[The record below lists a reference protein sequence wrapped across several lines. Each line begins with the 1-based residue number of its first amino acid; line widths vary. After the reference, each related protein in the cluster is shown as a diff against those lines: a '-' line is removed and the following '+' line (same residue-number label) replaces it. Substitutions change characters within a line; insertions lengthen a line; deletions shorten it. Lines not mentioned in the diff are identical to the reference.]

1 MRLEPAILPSPA
13 ADAAGDDIVD
23 AIGGGATTGADGYA
37 AELAHQILRTLSLEQ
52 KVAMLHQHA
61 PAVPE
66 LGLAP
71 FHTGAEAAHGV
82 AWLGP
87 ATVFPQPVGMAATWD
102 ADLIERLGEATGRE
116 LRGKKAEDP
125 SVGLNA
131 WAPVVNPLRHPLW
144 GRNEE
149 GFSEDPHLTAELA
162 GAYCRGLKGRDSH
175 TWLTV
180 PTLKHFL
187 GYNNELDRNVT
198 SSNLSPRVLH
208 EYELPAYRSP
218 IEEGVA
224 GAVMLS
230 YNLVN
235 GRPAHVSDLV
245 QSELRQWHNGK
256 SVTIV
261 TDAGAPGSLFR
272 AEKYFD
278 DGPAAYAAALHA
290 GVDSFT
296 DDGDNPAPSI
306 AYLNEA
312 LEKDLISEADI
323 DRAVLRLLTLRARTG
338 EFTPENDPYAT
349 IGTDAI
355 GAAAHVRLAREAAAK
370 SVVVLR
376 NDPGTGDASD
386 AGTGLLPLG
395 SDPGTIAVIGT
406 LGSRVLSDWYS
417 GTLQDEVSIANG
429 LARRYGGGTAAG
441 VVAEEGADVVAL
453 RSVRTGGYLG
463 GDGTAVL
470 TAQAAVPGETER
482 FIVKDWGK
490 GELTLQ
496 SELTGKFV
504 TDTGDGYLHAT
515 ADRVGG
521 WVVQETFR
529 LDHAADGTAAL
540 QHVGTGKWLRIEAG
554 TASAALVPGAGTA
567 DRFVLRTLK
576 SGHEAARQAASA
588 ARTAVVVVGNDP
600 HLGGRETLDR
610 TTLDLPL
617 AEQELIRIVREANP
631 RTVLVI
637 VSSYPYA
644 LGALADTPAIVWTSH
659 GGQEL
664 GNGVADVLS
673 GDTEPSGRLPQTW
686 FRRDADL
693 ADILDY
699 DIITS
704 RSTYLYS
711 RAEPLFALGH
721 GLTYG
726 EVHYESV
733 ALRELRGE
741 GLHGADQVELA
752 VELRNTGARPASEL
766 VQVYASAPGHRF
778 DFPRRLL
785 VGHQRVEVPAGGA
798 ATARIRVPLHRLATY
813 SVVEER
819 MLVEP
824 GTYQLL
830 VGASAEDLPLAVPF
844 TVTGKAGPGRRS
856 GRWFRA
862 ANFDSCHNLALVPE
876 TPLTGTAVAPADT
889 TRPGWAL
896 YRGWEPAPAD
906 GNQVL
911 LDVVSSEPEGAAGL
925 VRIQIPGPADTWN
938 TVGRAEVAPGYS
950 GELVVQL
957 RSGTAFGDG
966 SGAFRLVLEGAVTV
980 SRVQLE

>member
-1 MRLEPAILPSPA
+1 VRNQPATLASPA
-13 ADAAGDDIVD
+13 ADAG
-23 AIGGGATTGADGYA
+23 TGQT

-116 LRGKKAEDP
+116 LRAKKAEDP

-162 GAYCRGLKGRDSH
+162 GAYCRGLKGKDPH

-245 QSELRQWHNGK
+245 QSELRQWHNGE

-312 LEKDLISEADI
+312 LEKGLISEADI

-338 EFTPENDPYAT
+338 EFTPESDPYAA

-355 GAAAHVRLAREAAAK
+355 GAPAHVQLAREAAAK

-376 NDPGTGDASD
+376 NAAGTGDASD
-386 AGTGLLPLG
+386 AGNGLLPLG
-395 SDPGTIAVIGT
+395 SGPGTIAVIGT
-406 LGSRVLSDWYS
+406 MGSRVLSDWYS
-417 GTLQDEVSIANG
+417 GTLQDEVSIAEG
-429 LARRYGGGTAAG
+429 LARRYGGSTGAG
-441 VVAEEGADVVAL
+441 VVAEEAADVVAL

-470 TAQAAVPGETER
+470 TAKAAVPGAAER

-504 TDTGDGYLHAT
+504 TGTGDGYLRAT

-529 LDHAADGTAAL
+529 LDRGTDGTAAL

-617 AEQELIRIVREANP
+617 AEQELVRIVREANP

-686 FRRDADL
+686 FRRDGDL

-711 RAEPLFALGH
+711 RAEPLFPLGH

-733 ALRELRGE
+733 ALRELPGE
-741 GLHGADQVELA
+741 GPQGADQAELA
-752 VELRNTGARPASEL
+752 VELRNAGTRPASEL
-766 VQVYASAPGHRF
+766 VQVYASAPDHRF
-778 DFPRRLL
+778 EFPRRLL
-785 VGHQRVEVPAGGA
+785 VGHQRVEVPAGGT

-830 VGASAEDLPLAVPF
+830 VGASAEDLPLAVPL
-844 TVTGKAGPGRRS
+844 TVAGKAGPGRRS

-862 ANFDSCHNLALVPE
+862 ENFDSCHNLALVPE
-876 TPLTGTAVAPADT
+876 TPLAGTAVAPADT
-889 TRPGWAL
+889 ARPGWAL

-911 LDVVSSEPEGAAGL
+911 LDVVSGDPAGAAGL
-925 VRIQIPGPADTWN
+925 VRVQVPGPADTWN
-938 TVGRAEVAPGYS
+938 TVGSAKVVPGYG

-957 RSGTAFGDG
+957 RSGTAFGEG

-980 SRVQLE
+980 GRVQLA